1 MNEAEFSKDTDLI
14 EALVENFEI
23 LDKYFNYIQVIKTK
37 LEVFEAKEAF
47 YNETEFDDLIS
58 QFGKQNIHYKES
70 KQQNDQSQMICENI
84 DNNQQEKQGLFI

>member
-58 QFGKQNIHYKES
+58 QFGK
-70 KQQNDQSQMICENI
+70 
-84 DNNQQEKQGLFI
+84 